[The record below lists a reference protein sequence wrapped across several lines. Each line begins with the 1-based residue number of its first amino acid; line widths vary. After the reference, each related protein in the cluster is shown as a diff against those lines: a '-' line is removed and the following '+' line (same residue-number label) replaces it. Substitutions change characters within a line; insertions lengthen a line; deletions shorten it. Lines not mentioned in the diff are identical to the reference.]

1 MSAKPEDFDPFMRAA
16 IEQARKS
23 REENGIPI
31 GSVLELGG
39 VIIGRGHNRRVQNGD
54 PTAHAE
60 IECLRDAG
68 RIGSYKNT
76 TLYSTLMPCQLCTGA
91 ILLFGIKRVV
101 AGENETFHGAS
112 EYLTSQGVEV
122 INLDLQECKQ
132 LMQEFITSNNQ
143 LWNEDIGR
151 DAPQ

>member
-1 MSAKPEDFDPFMRAA
+1 MPSRSQDIDQFMHAA

-23 REENGIPI
+23 RDERGIPI
-31 GSVLELGG
+31 GSVLVRGG
-39 VIIGRGHNRRVQNGD
+39 MIIGRGHNRRVQHGD

-68 RIGSYKNT
+68 RIGNYKDI

-91 ILLFGIKRVV
+91 ILLFGIKNVV

-112 EYLTSQGVEV
+112 EYLVSQGVHV

-132 LMQEFITSNNQ
+132 LMRDFIAQNAQ
-143 LWNEDIGR
+143 LWNEDIGL
-151 DAPQ
+151 

>member
-1 MSAKPEDFDPFMRAA
+1 MSSGTRDIDQFMRAA

-23 REENGIPI
+23 RDEHGIPI
-31 GSVLELGG
+31 GSVLVRGG
-39 VIIGRGHNRRVQNGD
+39 VIIGRGHNRRVQHGD

-68 RIGSYKNT
+68 RIGNYKDT

-91 ILLFGIKRVV
+91 ILLFGIKNVV

-112 EYLTSQGVEV
+112 EYLVSHGVHV
-122 INLDLQECKQ
+122 VNLDLQECRQ
-132 LMQEFITSNNQ
+132 LMHDFIAQNAQ
-143 LWNEDIGR
+143 LWNEDIGL
-151 DAPQ
+151 